1 MEFYNYN
8 LNKLR
13 EIKEKTGQGIIH
25 FNNPLQ
31 LINRLELL
39 AGSLLAGNN
48 GVMQEFSQIAITKK
62 IVK

>member
-31 LINRLELL
+31 LIKRLELL